1 MCSKPI
7 ADSIAISA
15 RNLTKSY
22 RIWRDP
28 SDRIMSP
35 LWASLA
41 KGMPGSLAS
50 AFQLKSTAG
59 YHDFFALSDITFD
72 VKRGEAVGIIGR
84 NGAGK
89 STLLQII
96 AGTLQ
101 ASSGSISIKGR
112 VAALLELG
120 AGFNPEFTGREN
132 IFLTGAII
140 GMSKEEMQ
148 KRFAEIASFADIG
161 DFIEQPIKT
170 YSSGM
175 LVRLAFAVQTAI
187 EPDILI
193 IDEALSVGD
202 IFFQQKCAKRMR
214 DLQSKG
220 TTLLFVSHDL
230 ASVRDLCER
239 TLYLQKGKTVFWG
252 ESQQAIAK
260 YYSEDKAP
268 TEKALIGETIIQT
281 PSQSTANRSF
291 STQDFLKNAIWAYD
305 QQLPSTSGKQ
315 AYLLGVAVLDENNQP
330 IETIRM
336 GAKACFKVLLQS
348 QIRESYHVAVEI
360 KNRRGEIVTSCS
372 SYTCGIGALA
382 LEANESS
389 YFELELELNF
399 EAGRYTFQVV
409 LSSNIDKANRG
420 HRVDES
426 PWLSRLEINWDY
438 EASPAPFLGMFG
450 PPASARFIPNNS
462 Q

>member
-35 LWASLA
+35 IWASLA

-140 GMSKEEMQ
+140 GMPKEEMQ
-148 KRFAEIASFADIG
+148 KRFADIAAFADIG
-161 DFIEQPIKT
+161 EFIEQPTKT

-187 EPDILI
+187 KPDILI

-202 IFFQQKCAKRMR
+202 FFFQQKCFRRIAELRAR
-214 DLQSKG
+214 G
-220 TTLLFVSHDL
+220 TTILFVSHDM
-230 ASVRDLCER
+230 ASVRDLCSR
-239 TLYLQKGKTVFWG
+239 ALYLRKGQSVFFG
-252 ESQQAIAK
+252 DSQQAISRYFREVDSVK
-260 YYSEDKAP
+260 QDKDFVAP
-268 TEKALIGETIIQT
+268 PTKAALKPTRHAGG
-281 PSQSTANRSF
+281 PSQPMWRNDPA
-291 STQDFLKNAIWAYD
+291 D
-305 QQLPSTSGKQ
+305 TSEGSP
-315 AYLLGVAVLDENNQP
+315 AELVAVEVLDLDENP
-330 IETIRM
+330 ALKHRM
-336 GAKACFKVLLQS
+336 GSTCIIRGYFRAKNEAS
-348 QIRESYHVAVEI
+348 IHVALEL
-360 KNRRGEIVTSCS
+360 KNRHDQLVS
-372 SYTCGIGALA
+372 SLSSRIQGLSPVAIQDGQLWCFETRIHLK
-382 LEANESS
+382 LEAGLYS
-389 YFELELELNF
+389 FQLGL
-399 EAGRYTFQVV
+399 GRPHDQPNLGGRFAST
-409 LSSNIDKANRG
+409 
-420 HRVDES
+420 
-426 PWLSRLEINWDY
+426 PWLGPITINWDY
-438 EASPAPFLGMFG
+438 NTETAPFLGMFHL
-450 PPASARFIPNNS
+450 PAEINVE
-462 Q
+462 

>member
-59 YHDFFALSDITFD
+59 YHDFFALTDINFE

-140 GMSKEEMQ
+140 GISKEEMQ

-220 TTLLFVSHDL
+220 TTLLFV
-230 ASVRDLCER
+230 
-239 TLYLQKGKTVFWG
+239 
-252 ESQQAIAK
+252 
-260 YYSEDKAP
+260 
-268 TEKALIGETIIQT
+268 
-281 PSQSTANRSF
+281 
-291 STQDFLKNAIWAYD
+291 
-305 QQLPSTSGKQ
+305 
-315 AYLLGVAVLDENNQP
+315 
-330 IETIRM
+330 
-336 GAKACFKVLLQS
+336 
-348 QIRESYHVAVEI
+348 
-360 KNRRGEIVTSCS
+360 
-372 SYTCGIGALA
+372 
-382 LEANESS
+382 
-389 YFELELELNF
+389 
-399 EAGRYTFQVV
+399 
-409 LSSNIDKANRG
+409 
-420 HRVDES
+420 
-426 PWLSRLEINWDY
+426 
-438 EASPAPFLGMFG
+438 
-450 PPASARFIPNNS
+450 
-462 Q
+462 

>member
-1 MCSKPI
+1 
-7 ADSIAISA
+7 
-15 RNLTKSY
+15 
-22 RIWRDP
+22 
-28 SDRIMSP
+28 
-35 LWASLA
+35 
-41 KGMPGSLAS
+41 
-50 AFQLKSTAG
+50 
-59 YHDFFALSDITFD
+59 
-72 VKRGEAVGIIGR
+72 
-84 NGAGK
+84 
-89 STLLQII
+89 
-96 AGTLQ
+96 
-101 ASSGSISIKGR
+101 
-112 VAALLELG
+112 
-120 AGFNPEFTGREN
+120 
-132 IFLTGAII
+132 
-140 GMSKEEMQ
+140 
-148 KRFAEIASFADIG
+148 
-161 DFIEQPIKT
+161 
-170 YSSGM
+170 M

-230 ASVRDLCER
+230 ASVRDLCKR

-281 PSQSTANRSF
+281 QSQSTANRSF

>member
-59 YHDFFALSDITFD
+59 YHDFFALTDINFE

-140 GMSKEEMQ
+140 GISKEEMQ
-148 KRFAEIASFADIG
+148 KRFA
-161 DFIEQPIKT
+161 
-170 YSSGM
+170 
-175 LVRLAFAVQTAI
+175 
-187 EPDILI
+187 
-193 IDEALSVGD
+193 
-202 IFFQQKCAKRMR
+202 
-214 DLQSKG
+214 
-220 TTLLFVSHDL
+220 
-230 ASVRDLCER
+230 
-239 TLYLQKGKTVFWG
+239 
-252 ESQQAIAK
+252 
-260 YYSEDKAP
+260 
-268 TEKALIGETIIQT
+268 
-281 PSQSTANRSF
+281 
-291 STQDFLKNAIWAYD
+291 
-305 QQLPSTSGKQ
+305 
-315 AYLLGVAVLDENNQP
+315 
-330 IETIRM
+330 
-336 GAKACFKVLLQS
+336 
-348 QIRESYHVAVEI
+348 
-360 KNRRGEIVTSCS
+360 
-372 SYTCGIGALA
+372 
-382 LEANESS
+382 
-389 YFELELELNF
+389 
-399 EAGRYTFQVV
+399 
-409 LSSNIDKANRG
+409 
-420 HRVDES
+420 
-426 PWLSRLEINWDY
+426 
-438 EASPAPFLGMFG
+438 
-450 PPASARFIPNNS
+450 
-462 Q
+462 